1 MLYFTIDVIPCRL
14 PLRKQSLAIGCSLH
28 CSITV
33 HKIKKK
39 QTMIRFVAWAVR
51 KAFEQTPEQEM
62 SLAERIRQH
71 EEKLQ
76 QPEDEEKSEKK
87 PVVEEIV
94 EPTDCFQTTGTI
106 TKVIADHFI
115 IDGIYFVPKALL
127 KNTEAAKHVEENTR
141 LQFLANRRTD
151 PVSGETV
158 TKVIKIISVLD
169 NLWTDGVTAAAAE
182 EGDWAQSTGAAKTT
196 TYYKSNRRRE
206 PGTVI
211 EKQHDVLTVETDAGD
226 PISINID
233 NTRMSFVPMLGD
245 YVTLDCVVQLDG
257 EFVDFKGEVL
267 EVVGIEPTR
276 LVSGIG
282 TIIAVEEQE
291 GGEIRAIN
299 GGGTVLY
306 QSECCLPDYRPMRGD
321 QVEYRAIENK
331 HVRMR
336 CISVKLLE
344 AAIQVTASQQ
354 HHSKGPAAE
363 TKPQANYEARA
374 VDVEGGGRQNA
385 GKESIWQDKHGIRIM
400 GDFDVTLK
408 DGQDRATRTV
418 TIKNE
423 SNHQQKILRMLGPK
437 SVTPQ
442 VQLTSPY
449 AHTQSILFPGETV
462 EYVFEI
468 TGGGGFFGR
477 NEESCVWCFGG
488 PFRIGRWFRIT
499 IGDVAQAEKNGNSF
513 FQKGGQSGG
522 SSGTFN
528 SKMSYCKKQLALLNM
543 RRAPGTVVAGRGF
556 GGTRSN
562 FVYHP
567 LPAYNVPSE
576 LYDLMLTTASRAELL
591 SALERPPYCLNE
603 ELSPANYSR
612 IWNTLI
618 YLEEIRLQIEFR
630 KHDIERGHFTPEDS
644 YLALEVPNVAEA
656 RPSILVGDVVRASAP
671 WTNDDTQYQGVIHKV
686 LHSRVLLKFNQT
698 FHARYNGE
706 SYALQ
711 FSFGR
716 SAFRKQHHSI
726 KRMQLTHGLDY
737 LFPERINVQEPLLN
751 ARLSSRHDLVLEEE
765 TNGGTTGRVLPWCN
779 AALNPYQK
787 QAIVSVLRGEAR
799 PLPHIIFGPP
809 GTGKT
814 VTIVELIHQL
824 AANVPS
830 ARLIV
835 VTPSNSAAYLITERL
850 ARGGVL
856 QPGDFIRLVAMS
868 QVERESIPEHLVQ
881 YCATVDV
888 SDERSAS
895 GQVLVTESGLRMK
908 FQAKH
913 IGRHRVTISTCL
925 GIGAL
930 MQMHFEPNHF
940 THVII
945 DEAGQAMEPETL
957 IAICLVSRAGGSVT
971 LVGDPNQLGPIA
983 HFSDGHVWNSNR
995 SLMERLLTRRLYS
1008 VDRQRFGSE
1017 TAGYDP
1023 RLVTMLRVNYR
1034 SIPSVLSLYND
1045 LFYDGALKPYRTL
1058 EEPDRELIA
1067 TVRDILTIKPDPERA
1082 GNGFFFCGIDG
1093 TNKQSPDSP
1102 SWFNP
1107 AEACMVHKIVER
1119 LYRGGKYGPADI
1131 GIITPYL
1138 MQVRSIRRIFD
1149 AASLESPKIGSV
1161 EEFQGQERKVII
1173 VSTVRSSAS
1182 YLPHDATNKLGFIA
1196 LPKRINVAVSRAK
1209 VVLVV
1214 VGNPK
1219 LLAVDR
1225 TWIQVLQRAENGGT
1239 YCGCTLPASLMN
1251 VLTKSKRNNGDR
1263 GELQRQYED
1272 DDDEEEDQ
1280 Y

>member
-1 MLYFTIDVIPCRL
+1 
-14 PLRKQSLAIGCSLH
+14 
-28 CSITV
+28 
-33 HKIKKK
+33 
-39 QTMIRFVAWAVR
+39 MIRFVAWAVR
-51 KAFEQTPEQEM
+51 KAFEQPAGQEL
-62 SLAERIRQH
+62 SLAERIRQD
-71 EEKLQ
+71 EDKLQ
-76 QPEDEEKSEKK
+76 QPNDDGKPEKE
-87 PVVEEIV
+87 PAVEQTV

-106 TKVIADHFI
+106 TQVKADYFI

-151 PVSGETV
+151 PVSGETL

-169 NLWTDGVTAAAAE
+169 SLWNDGGTDAD
-182 EGDWAQSTGAAKTT
+182 EGDWAQSTGKVNTT

-226 PISINID
+226 PISVNID
-233 NTRMSFVPMLGD
+233 STRMSFVPMLGD
-245 YVTLDCVVQLDG
+245 YVTLDCVVQVDG
-257 EFVDFKGEVL
+257 GFVDFKGEVL

-276 LVSGIG
+276 LVSGVG

-291 GGEIRAIN
+291 GGEIRSSN
-299 GGGTVLY
+299 GGGMIIY
-306 QSECCLPDYRPMRGD
+306 QSECCTPDYRPMRGD
-321 QVEYRAIENK
+321 QVEYRAVENK
-331 HVRMR
+331 HVRLR
-336 CISVKLLE
+336 CIFVKLLE
-344 AAIQVTASQQ
+344 AGVTKTAAAAPSPQQQSNGGAANAQSQA
-354 HHSKGPAAE
+354 KDNKA
-363 TKPQANYEARA
+363 QAG
-374 VDVEGGGRQNA
+374 GGGRQ
-385 GKESIWQDKHGIRIM
+385 GGEVSIWQDKHGVRIT

-408 DGQDRATRTV
+408 DGKDRTTRTV
-418 TIKNE
+418 TIRNE
-423 SNHQQKILRMLGPK
+423 SNRQQKIMRMLGPK
-437 SVTPQ
+437 TTTPQ

-462 EYVFEI
+462 EYMFEI

-499 IGDVAQAEKNGNSF
+499 VGDVNQAESNGTAGPNI
-513 FQKGGQSGG
+513 GGGRGASY
-522 SSGTFN
+522 N
-528 SKMSYCKKQLALLNM
+528 AKMSYCKKQLALLNM
-543 RRAPGTVVAGRGF
+543 RRAPGTTLAGRGF
-556 GGTRSN
+556 GGTRAN
-562 FVYHP
+562 FIANP

-576 LYDLMLTTASRAELL
+576 LYDLMLTAASRAELL
-591 SALERPPYCLNE
+591 TALERAPYCLQE
-603 ELSPANYSR
+603 DLSPANYSR
-612 IWNTLI
+612 VWNTFI

-656 RPSILVGDVVRASAP
+656 RPSILVGDTVRASAP
-671 WTNDDTQYQGVIHKV
+671 WTDDNTLYQGVIHRV
-686 LHSRVLLKFNQT
+686 LHSRVLLKFDPT

-706 SYALQ
+706 SYAMQ

-716 SAFRKQHHSI
+716 SAFRKQHHGI

-737 LFPERINVQEPLLN
+737 LFPECISVREPLLN
-751 ARLSSRHDLVLEEE
+751 ARLNARNELVLEEE
-765 TNGGTTGRVLPWCN
+765 TAGGTAGRVLPWCN

-868 QVERESIPEHLVQ
+868 QVERESVPEHLAQ

-888 SDERSAS
+888 SDERNTS
-895 GQVLVTESGLRMK
+895 GEVLVTESGLRMK

-940 THVII
+940 THVIM
-945 DEAGQAMEPETL
+945 DEAGQAQEPEAL
-957 IAICLVSRAGGSVT
+957 IAICQVSRAGGSVT
-971 LVGDPNQLGPIA
+971 LVGDPNQLGPVV
-983 HFSDGHVWNSNR
+983 HFTEGQIWNSNR
-995 SLMERLLTRRLYS
+995 SLLERLLTRRLYS
-1008 VDRQRFGSE
+1008 VDRQRFGPE

-1045 LFYDGALKPYRTL
+1045 LFYDGALEPYRTL
-1058 EEPDRELIA
+1058 EDPDRQLIA
-1067 TVRDILTIKPDPERA
+1067 TVRDILSLKPDAERA
-1082 GNGFFFCGIDG
+1082 GEGFFFCGIDG

-1119 LYRGGKYGPADI
+1119 LYRGGRYGPADI

-1196 LPKRINVAVSRAK
+1196 LPKRINVAISRAK
-1209 VVLVV
+1209 VALVV

-1225 TWIQVLQRAENGGT
+1225 TWLQVLQRAENGGT
-1239 YCGCTLPASLMN
+1239 YCGCTLPASLTK
-1251 VLTKSKRNNGDR
+1251 VLVTTKRSGGGDAGG
-1263 GELQRQYED
+1263 GELQRQYDDD
-1272 DDDEEEDQ
+1272 DDDEENQ